1 MLDPQEIANRY
12 AALWNETDPEARR
25 RGIADF
31 FAPDAEHYVRTR
43 EAKGYAALE
52 QRIIGSH
59 EKNVRDGGYR
69 FRAAPGA
76 QLLRKVVTFNW
87 EMVPASAP
95 DKVVAVGL
103 EFIILGDDCRA
114 LTDYQFIIA

>member
-1 MLDPQEIANRY
+1 MRTGPATSRIQN
-12 AALWNETDPEARR
+12 R
-25 RGIADF
+25 RGRVNEG
-31 FAPDAEHYVRTR
+31 PQLWLRGRTR

-76 QLLRKVVTFNW
+76 QLLRNVVTFNW
-87 EMVPASAP
+87 EMFPASAP
-95 DKVVAVGL
+95 EQVAAVGL
-103 EFIILGDDCRA
+103 EFIIMDDQGRA